1 MRSYQEALT
10 HYFSRP
16 VPPRSKLWKE
26 MPDNAR
32 PLRRT
37 AYTHYGIHKRSEDQ
51 AIVYRLYQTNVC
63 TIYPPN
69 ADGNTLYE
77 FCYYD
82 SPLTNNFV
90 WQQGL
95 NYYRLTTT
103 EGKEVCVPYVHA
115 DAPYGK
121 QVAPTAK
128 LMMDKQGKLIVSQS
142 WHADIATRVS
152 TTEDKAKRKELA
164 KQLDGFMML
173 IGLRIEQYRANCT
186 LDADFGRP
194 FAMEYRQP
202 DSIKNVRDFVNGADA
217 NDIENIGDV
226 LNDAGTVDE
235 LVEMGQ
241 GVFDILASKRAYDNN
256 LLQYWR
262 TRGQATETIEAAKH
276 ALIMKVSTEDF
287 LKSYRSRL
295 QKLVGIKEGSGF
307 KIHGQFRE
315 SIPRKWYVASRVAD
329 RIVTK

>member
-1 MRSYQEALT
+1 MRSYKEALE

-16 VPPRSKLWKE
+16 VPPRSKKWAA

-32 PLRRT
+32 PLQRT
-37 AYTHYGIHKRSEDQ
+37 AYDHYGIHKRNDDQ
-51 AIVYRLYQTNVC
+51 AIVYRLYNTNVC

-77 FCYYD
+77 YRYYD
-82 SPLTNNFV
+82 SPLTSNFI
-90 WQQGL
+90 WTNTL
-95 NYYRLTTT
+95 SYDRLTTT
-103 EGKEVCVPYVHA
+103 EGKEVLVPRVHS
-115 DAPYGK
+115 DAPYG
-121 QVAPTAK
+121 QPLPPTAK
-128 LMMDKQGKLIVSQS
+128 LMMDKEGRLIVDQS

-173 IGLRIEQYRANCT
+173 IGLRVDQYRANCT
-186 LDADFGRP
+186 LDADYGRP
-194 FAMEYRQP
+194 FASEYRQP
-202 DSIKNVRDFVNGADA
+202 DSIRRCTADA
-217 NDIENIGDV
+217 DELADIDKA
-226 LNDAGTVDE
+226 LNDPNVIDN
-235 LVEMGQ
+235 LVELGQ

-262 TRGQATETIEAAKH
+262 TRGQATETIEAAKQ
-276 ALIMKVSTEDF
+276 ALIRGVSTEDF

-315 SIPRKWYVASRVAD
+315 SIPRKWFIASRVANS
-329 RIVTK
+329 IVTK